1 MDYYEKKFIRDG
13 ARKLRAKAFM
23 DHIDGLRTVFGDTAA
38 DKELLSELP
47 VRGVLIMDPYIDYYT
62 KNLK

>member
-38 DKELLSELP
+38 DKELLSE
-47 VRGVLIMDPYIDYYT
+47 
-62 KNLK
+62 